1 MRVFRSLTGQ
11 LALAAAVA
19 LLLAQV
25 LTVVLLTQ
33 AETRAL
39 TARAE
44 AAAAERL
51 AEAYEL
57 HSARD
62 GPFGRRL
69 QRRLAR
75 RGVATLTDR
84 PLAGGGR
91 PSAEGVEAL
100 EARGYVVDAVLARRE
115 AGPRGRPVLVL
126 SAPMGE
132 RWLNVRAP
140 LPPPRPGGR
149 GLLLAQTGLT
159 FLLLLGAVLLVAR
172 RASGPLAALT
182 EATRRYRI
190 GGPTPP
196 LPTGGPADVR
206 ALKEAFAALTER
218 TRTLLAE
225 RDGLLGAIGHDLRT
239 PITSLRLR
247 AEQIED
253 DALRTKMIASLRDTE
268 RLLDDVLAL
277 ARTGRA
283 DGAPEPADLEA
294 LAREAVARAQ
304 DAGQVITLGAVA
316 ALTAPVHRAAVLRAL
331 GNLIANADRYAGGG
345 RLHLH
350 ADGDDAVFAVTD
362 EGPGLP
368 PGALR
373 AAFVRGEGS
382 RGAATGGSGLGL
394 AIADGVARLHG
405 GRLDLENRP
414 AGGARAALRLPLRP
428 AASS

>member
-1 MRVFRSLTGQ
+1 MFRSLTGQ

-25 LTVVLLTQ
+25 LTVVLLTR

-44 AAAAERL
+44 AAAAQRL

-57 HSARD
+57 HAARD
-62 GPFGRRL
+62 GPLGRRL

-75 RGVATLTDR
+75 RGVATITDE
-84 PLAGGGR
+84 PLAGEGW
-91 PSAEGVEAL
+91 SSTEGVEAL
-100 EARGYVVDAVLARRE
+100 EARGFVVEIVIARRD
-115 AGPRGRPVLVL
+115 AGPRGRPAIVL
-126 SAPMGE
+126 SAPIDG

-172 RASGPLAALT
+172 RASRPLAALT

-196 LPTGGPADVR
+196 LPTGGPEDVR
-206 ALKEAFAALTER
+206 ALTEAFAALTER

-253 DALRTKMIASLRDTE
+253 EALRAKMIASLRDTE
-268 RLLDDVLAL
+268 RLLEDVLTL
-277 ARTGRA
+277 ARTGRP
-283 DGAPEPADLEA
+283 DGAPELADLDA

-304 DAGQVITLGAVA
+304 EAGRAITLGE
-316 ALTAPVHRAAVLRAL
+316 TATVTGPVHRAAVLRAL
-331 GNLIANADRYAGGG
+331 GNLIDNADRYGGG
-345 RLHLH
+345 GTLRL
-350 ADGDDAVFAVTD
+350 ATDGDDAVFEVAD
-362 EGPGLP
+362 RGPGLP

-373 AAFVRGEGS
+373 AAFVRGEAS

-405 GRLDLENRP
+405 GRLDLANRP
-414 AGGARAALRLPLRP
+414 GGGARASLRLPLRP